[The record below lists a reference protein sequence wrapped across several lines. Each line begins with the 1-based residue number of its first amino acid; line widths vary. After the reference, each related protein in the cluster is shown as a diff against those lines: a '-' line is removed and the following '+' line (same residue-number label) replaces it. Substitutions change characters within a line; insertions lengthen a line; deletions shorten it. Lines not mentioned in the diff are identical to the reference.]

1 MRSWCRP
8 ARRLRTVWLRRRGVV
23 STAIVCS
30 RGVPIASGSVH
41 PGSSESGGGSLN
53 FEIIHD
59 SLWLSLGFH
68 HRMHVIASHVGRE
81 QIPAAITTYLLNG
94 LSYCVATG
102 LVHVIGRLIH
112 ASFLLGGP
120 CRILVQNRGPRHIV
134 RGIYGT

>member
-8 ARRLRTVWLRRRGVV
+8 ARRLHTVWLRRHGVV

-30 RGVPIASGSVH
+30 RGVPIASGWFIQAH
-41 PGSSESGGGSLN
+41 PSQAAARVN

-68 HRMHVIASHVGRE
+68 HRVHVIASHVGRE

-112 ASFLLGGP
+112 
-120 CRILVQNRGPRHIV
+120 
-134 RGIYGT
+134 